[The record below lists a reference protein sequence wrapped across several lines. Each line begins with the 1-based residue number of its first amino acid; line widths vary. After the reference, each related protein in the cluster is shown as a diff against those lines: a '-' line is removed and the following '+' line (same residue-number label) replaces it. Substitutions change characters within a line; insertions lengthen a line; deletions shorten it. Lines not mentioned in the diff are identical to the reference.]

1 MNFFYY
7 LKYILTLLLIVFLAT
22 DITAQ
27 SKTKSNIQS
36 KKKSGQI
43 CITFDDLPV
52 SISFN
57 EFDRDSINKQ
67 ILHVLKKYKVKAAG
81 FVVGSRL
88 KESYDIIGKWLNGGH
103 RMGNQTFSNL
113 DYNSHEINSFLED
126 VVQGSDILE
135 PMLSG
140 FGQKPRFF
148 RFPYLHYGDNEEKK
162 RRAAAFF
169 KKYEIKVVPATVVV
183 EDYLYNLQ
191 LEKTKGKLDST
202 KYNSLL
208 NEYVNH
214 VLDEIENS
222 ELLSYQVLGRNCR
235 HILMLRANQLNAIF
249 LDELLQAIKDSGYE
263 FISLDKALRDKLY
276 QEPEAYLG
284 MRGVSYLEMIIE
296 SDPDLL
302 PAK

>member
-1 MNFFYY
+1 MKVFYY
-7 LKYILTLLLIVFLAT
+7 FKYLLIFLLIAFVT
-22 DITAQ
+22 ADISAQ
-27 SKTKSNIQS
+27 N
-36 KKKSGQI
+36 KKSKNRPGKKANKMI
-43 CITFDDLPV
+43 CITFDDLPI
-52 SISFN
+52 SISFQ
-57 EFDRDSINKQ
+57 EFDRDSINNQ
-67 ILHVLKKYKVKAAG
+67 ILDVLKKHKVKAAG
-81 FVVGSRL
+81 FVVGSRVN
-88 KESYDIIGKWLNGGH
+88 ESYDLIGKWLNGGH
-103 RMGNQTFSNL
+103 RLGNQTFSNL
-113 DYNSHEINSFLED
+113 DYNSIEINSFLAD
-126 VVQGSDILE
+126 VVKGSEILE
-135 PMLSG
+135 PMLEG

-162 RRAAAFF
+162 RRAAAFL
-169 KKYEIKVVPATVVV
+169 KKYEIKVVPATVLV

-191 LEKTKGKLDST
+191 LEKARGKLDST

-214 VLDEIENS
+214 VLDEIEIS
-222 ELLSYQVLGRNCR
+222 EQLSYQLLGRNCR

-284 MRGVSYLEMIIE
+284 MRGVSYLEMILQ

-302 PAK
+302 PAR